1 MECFAPLV
9 SIKSILGRS
18 KRILVITGGVLSFCR
33 VRSRRSQ
40 IRARNNVTQR
50 RSTRVVAQR
59 AQERNRKGGQNM
71 RGLKSIV
78 TAALLAVLAAPAFG
92 QANDPAK
99 TGVLRIGF
107 IPAEDSRA
115 MVRQSQDILDIVAKQ
130 TGMKIEAFVGSDYNG
145 TVEALR
151 NGHVDVALLGPFS
164 YILATTQAPVE
175 AFAVT
180 VIAKTMQPSYKSI
193 IITKKDSPIDSIQS
207 LKGHTYAFVD
217 PGSTSGY
224 MVPSAE
230 FKKAGI
236 TPEKDFKQVMYSGGH
251 DATIVAVGEG
261 KVEAGSVADRIYERG
276 CAKGLA
282 DCSKLKIVWESPAIW
297 NDPVLYRKT
306 LPEDIKKKIRE
317 AFYSVKNL
325 PFGEMGTV

>member
-1 MECFAPLV
+1 MRIFKKLAAVALFA
-9 SIKSILGRS
+9 
-18 KRILVITGGVLSFCR
+18 
-33 VRSRRSQ
+33 
-40 IRARNNVTQR
+40 
-50 RSTRVVAQR
+50 
-59 AQERNRKGGQNM
+59 M
-71 RGLKSIV
+71 
-78 TAALLAVLAAPAFG
+78 LAAPALA

-99 TGVLRIGF
+99 TGILRIGF

-130 TGMKIEAFVGSDYNG
+130 TGLKVEAFVGSDYNG
-145 TVEALR
+145 TIEALR

-193 IITKKDSPIDSIQS
+193 IIARKDSPINSIDD

-224 MVPSAE
+224 MVPAAA

-261 KVEAGSVADRIYERG
+261 KVEAGSVADRIFERG

-282 DCSKLKIVWESPAIW
+282 DCSKIKTIWESPPIW
-297 NDPVLYRKT
+297 NDPVLYRKNM
-306 LPEDIKKKIRE
+306 PEDLKKKIRD

-325 PFGEMGTV
+325 PFGEMGTVARFDPITDKDYDPLRDIAKTLNLDLAKVK

>member
-1 MECFAPLV
+1 LEKREGEQAPEDEDDAAMAP
-9 SIKSILGRS
+9 SCSGKEIAK
-18 KRILVITGGVLSFCR
+18 
-33 VRSRRSQ
+33 
-40 IRARNNVTQR
+40 
-50 RSTRVVAQR
+50 
-59 AQERNRKGGQNM
+59 EDNM
-71 RGLKSIV
+71 RRLKNSLAV
-78 TAALLAVLAAPAFG
+78 VALLATFAAPAFG
-92 QANDPAK
+92 QANDPSK

-115 MVRQSQDILDIVAKQ
+115 MIRQSQDILDIVGKE
-130 TGMKIEAFVGSDYNG
+130 TGLKIEAFVGSDYNG

-180 VIAKTMQPSYKSI
+180 VIAKTMQPSYRSI
-193 IITKKDSPIDSIQS
+193 IIARKDSPITTLEN
-207 LKGHTYAFVD
+207 LKGRTFAFVD
-217 PGSTSGY
+217 PGSTSGF
-224 MVPSAE
+224 MVPSAA
-230 FKKAGI
+230 FKQANI

-261 KVEAGSVADRIYERG
+261 KVDAGSVADRIYERG

-282 DCSKLKIVWESPAIW
+282 DCNKLKVVWESPPIW
-297 NDPVLYRKT
+297 NDPVLYRTT
-306 LPEDIKKKIRE
+306 LSDDLKKKIRN

-325 PFGEMGTV
+325 PFGEMGTVARFDPIGDKDYDALRDIAKTLNLDLRKQK

>member
-1 MECFAPLV
+1 MKMHL
-9 SIKSILGRS
+9 L
-18 KRILVITGGVLSFCR
+18 TGL
-33 VRSRRSQ
+33 
-40 IRARNNVTQR
+40 
-50 RSTRVVAQR
+50 
-59 AQERNRKGGQNM
+59 
-71 RGLKSIV
+71 
-78 TAALLAVLAAPAFG
+78 AALVLLATCTDSAWA
-92 QANDPAK
+92 QTNDPAK
-99 TGVLRIGF
+99 TGVLRVGF

-115 MVRQSQDILDIVAKQ
+115 MVRQSQDILDIVAKS
-130 TGMKIEAFVGSDYNG
+130 TGMKIETFVGSDYNG

-180 VIAKTMQPSYKSI
+180 VIAKTMQPSYRSI
-193 IITKKDSPIDSIQS
+193 IIAREDSPVKS
-207 LKGHTYAFVD
+207 LETTKGNTFAFVD

-224 MVPSAE
+224 MVPAAA

-261 KVEAGSVADRIYERG
+261 KVNAGSVADRIYERG

-282 DCSKLKIVWESPAIW
+282 DCAKIKVVWQSPPIW
-297 NDPVLYRKT
+297 NDPVLYRRN
-306 LPEDIKKKIRE
+306 LSEDLKKKIRE

-325 PFGEMGTV
+325 PFGEMGTVARFDPITDQDYDPLRDIAKTLNLDLTKVK

>member
-1 MECFAPLV
+1 M
-9 SIKSILGRS
+9 
-18 KRILVITGGVLSFCR
+18 
-33 VRSRRSQ
+33 
-40 IRARNNVTQR
+40 RA
-50 RSTRVVAQR
+50 
-59 AQERNRKGGQNM
+59 
-71 RGLKSIV
+71 LKNCLAAV
-78 TAALLAVLAAPAFG
+78 ALLAAFAVPAFG
-92 QANDPAK
+92 QANDPSK

-115 MVRQSQDILDIVAKQ
+115 MIRQSQDILDIVAKE
-130 TGMKIEAFVGSDYNG
+130 TGLKIESFVGSDYNG

-180 VIAKTMQPSYKSI
+180 VIAKTMQPSYRAI
-193 IITKKDSPIDSIQS
+193 IIARKDSPITS
-207 LKGHTYAFVD
+207 LETLNGRTFAFVD
-217 PGSTSGY
+217 PGSTSGF
-224 MVPSAE
+224 MVPSAA

-236 TPEKDFKQVMYSGGH
+236 SPEKDFKQVMYSGGH

-261 KVEAGSVADRIYERG
+261 KVDAGCVADRIYERG

-282 DCSKLKIVWESPAIW
+282 DCSKLKVVWESPPIW
-297 NDPVLYRKT
+297 NDPVLYRKNLT
-306 LPEDIKKKIRE
+306 DDLKKKIRD

-325 PFGEMGTV
+325 PFGEMGTVARFDPIADKDYDALREIAKTLNLDLTKQK

>member
-1 MECFAPLV
+1 MKSNGEMEMQLFKTLTA
-9 SIKSILGRS
+9 
-18 KRILVITGGVLSFCR
+18 
-33 VRSRRSQ
+33 
-40 IRARNNVTQR
+40 
-50 RSTRVVAQR
+50 
-59 AQERNRKGGQNM
+59 
-71 RGLKSIV
+71 
-78 TAALLAVLAAPAFG
+78 AALLTICASSAWA
-92 QANDPAK
+92 QNDPEK

-115 MVRQSQDILDIVAKQ
+115 MVRQSQGILDIVAKE
-130 TGMKIEAFVGSDYNG
+130 TGMKVEAFVGSDYNG
-145 TVEALR
+145 TIEALR

-164 YILATTQAPVE
+164 YVLATTQAPVE

-193 IITKKDSPIDSIQS
+193 IIAREDSPVKSFETI
-207 LKGHTYAFVD
+207 KGNTFAFVD

-224 MVPSAE
+224 MVPSAA

-261 KVEAGSVADRIYERG
+261 KVNAGAVADRIYERG

-282 DCSKLKIVWESPAIW
+282 DCSKIKIIWESPAIW
-297 NDPVLYRKT
+297 NDPVLYRKN
-306 LPEDIKKKIRE
+306 LSEALKKKIRE

-325 PFGEMGTV
+325 PFGEMGTVARFDPIADKDYDPLREIAKTLDLDLTKVK

>member
-1 MECFAPLV
+1 M
-9 SIKSILGRS
+9 
-18 KRILVITGGVLSFCR
+18 
-33 VRSRRSQ
+33 
-40 IRARNNVTQR
+40 RA
-50 RSTRVVAQR
+50 
-59 AQERNRKGGQNM
+59 
-71 RGLKSIV
+71 LKSLV
-78 TAALLAVLAAPAFG
+78 AAASLAMCVVPALG

-193 IITKKDSPIDSIQS
+193 IIAREDSPVKSFETI
-207 LKGHTYAFVD
+207 KGNTFAFVD
-217 PGSTSGY
+217 P
-224 MVPSAE
+224 
-230 FKKAGI
+230 
-236 TPEKDFKQVMYSGGH
+236 
-251 DATIVAVGEG
+251 
-261 KVEAGSVADRIYERG
+261 
-276 CAKGLA
+276 
-282 DCSKLKIVWESPAIW
+282 
-297 NDPVLYRKT
+297 
-306 LPEDIKKKIRE
+306 
-317 AFYSVKNL
+317 
-325 PFGEMGTV
+325 

>member
-1 MECFAPLV
+1 MEDRNVGDDGAL
-9 SIKSILGRS
+9 
-18 KRILVITGGVLSFCR
+18 KRNYCAIHNN
-33 VRSRRSQ
+33 RREDETM
-40 IRARNNVTQR
+40 RA
-50 RSTRVVAQR
+50 
-59 AQERNRKGGQNM
+59 
-71 RGLKSIV
+71 LKSLV
-78 TAALLAVLAAPAFG
+78 AAALLVLCAVPALG

-193 IITKKDSPIDSIQS
+193 IIAKKDSPIDSI
-207 LKGHTYAFVD
+207 A
-217 PGSTSGY
+217 
-224 MVPSAE
+224 
-230 FKKAGI
+230 
-236 TPEKDFKQVMYSGGH
+236 
-251 DATIVAVGEG
+251 
-261 KVEAGSVADRIYERG
+261 
-276 CAKGLA
+276 
-282 DCSKLKIVWESPAIW
+282 
-297 NDPVLYRKT
+297 
-306 LPEDIKKKIRE
+306 
-317 AFYSVKNL
+317 
-325 PFGEMGTV
+325 

>member
-1 MECFAPLV
+1 M
-9 SIKSILGRS
+9 
-18 KRILVITGGVLSFCR
+18 
-33 VRSRRSQ
+33 
-40 IRARNNVTQR
+40 RALKN
-50 RSTRVVAQR
+50 
-59 AQERNRKGGQNM
+59 
-71 RGLKSIV
+71 GLAAV
-78 TAALLAVLAAPAFG
+78 ALLAAFAVPALG
-92 QANDPAK
+92 QANDPSK

-115 MVRQSQDILDIVAKQ
+115 MIRQSQDILDIVAKE
-130 TGMKIEAFVGSDYNG
+130 TGLKIESFVGSDYNG

-180 VIAKTMQPSYKSI
+180 VIAKTMQPSYRSI
-193 IITKKDSPIDSIQS
+193 IITRKDSPITS
-207 LKGHTYAFVD
+207 LETVKGHTYAFVD
-217 PGSTSGY
+217 PGSTSGF
-224 MVPSAE
+224 MVPSAA
-230 FKKAGI
+230 FKQAGI

-282 DCSKLKIVWESPAIW
+282 DCAKLKIVWESPPIW

-306 LPEDIKKKIRE
+306 LSEDLKKKIRD

-325 PFGEMGTV
+325 PFGEMGTVARFDPITDKDYDALRDIAKTLNLDLTKQK

>member
-1 MECFAPLV
+1 
-9 SIKSILGRS
+9 
-18 KRILVITGGVLSFCR
+18 
-33 VRSRRSQ
+33 
-40 IRARNNVTQR
+40 
-50 RSTRVVAQR
+50 
-59 AQERNRKGGQNM
+59 M
-71 RGLKSIV
+71 RGLKSLAA
-78 TAALLAVLAAPAFG
+78 AALLVACAVPAFG

-115 MVRQSQDILDIVAKQ
+115 MIRQSQDILDIVAKQ
-130 TGMKIEAFVGSDYNG
+130 TGMKIESFVGSDYNG

-151 NGHVDVALLGPFS
+151 NGHVDVALRGPFS

-193 IITKKDSPIDSIQS
+193 IIAREDSPVKSFETI
-207 LKGHTYAFVD
+207 KGNTFAFVD

-224 MVPSAE
+224 MVPSAA

-261 KVEAGSVADRIYERG
+261 KVNAGAVADRIYERG

-282 DCSKLKIVWESPAIW
+282 DCSKIKIIWESPAIW

-325 PFGEMGTV
+325 PFGEMGTVARFDPITDKDYDPLRDIARTLNLDLTKVK

>member
-1 MECFAPLV
+1 MRIFKKLAAVALFA
-9 SIKSILGRS
+9 
-18 KRILVITGGVLSFCR
+18 
-33 VRSRRSQ
+33 
-40 IRARNNVTQR
+40 
-50 RSTRVVAQR
+50 
-59 AQERNRKGGQNM
+59 M
-71 RGLKSIV
+71 
-78 TAALLAVLAAPAFG
+78 LAAPALA

-99 TGVLRIGF
+99 TGILRIGF

-130 TGMKIEAFVGSDYNG
+130 TGLKVEAFVGSDYNG
-145 TVEALR
+145 TIEALR

-193 IITKKDSPIDSIQS
+193 IIARKDSPINSIDD

-224 MVPSAE
+224 MVPAAA

-261 KVEAGSVADRIYERG
+261 KVEAGSVADRIFERG
-276 CAKGLA
+276 CAKGLS
-282 DCSKLKIVWESPAIW
+282 DCSKIKTIWESPPIW
-297 NDPVLYRKT
+297 NDPVLYRKNM
-306 LPEDIKKKIRE
+306 PEDLKKKIRD

-325 PFGEMGTV
+325 PFGEMGTVARFDPITDKDYDPLRDIAKTLNLDLAKVK